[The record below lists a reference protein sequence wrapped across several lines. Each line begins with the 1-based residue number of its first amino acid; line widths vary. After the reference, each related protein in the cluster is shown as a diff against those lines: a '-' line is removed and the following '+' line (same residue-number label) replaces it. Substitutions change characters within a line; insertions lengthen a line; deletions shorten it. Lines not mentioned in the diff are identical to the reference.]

1 MYTSTLLVALLS
13 VPGAADTPTWS
24 SSYTAACKECETA
37 KKPLAVFLGSGK
49 TGYNKVARD
58 GELSP
63 ECRRQLASGYVCAFI
78 DTSTES
84 GRRLAGEFEMPSGQ
98 GIVISDRGGA
108 VQAFRHEGDLTNA
121 DLNAYLERYASGTAV
136 STTETIYSARTS
148 FAAPEDDK
156 KDPKKDPKKDD
167 KKGKPAPVCVGGVCY
182 APTAHHGTVVSGCAG
197 GSCGG
202 SDCGHHGR
210 GHRRGGR
217 CR

>member
-13 VPGAADTPTWS
+13 VPGAVDTPTWAT
-24 SSYTAACKECETA
+24 SYSAACKECETA
-37 KKPLAVFLGSGK
+37 KKPLAVFLGTGK
-49 TGYNKVARD
+49 TGYDRVARD
-58 GELSP
+58 GGLST
-63 ECRRQLASGYVCAFI
+63 ECRKQLASGYVCVFI

-136 STTETIYSARTS
+136 STTETIDSARTS
-148 FAAPEDDK
+148 FAPP
-156 KDPKKDPKKDD
+156 KDGAKDGPKQGPA
-167 KKGKPAPVCVGGVCY
+167 GPAPHYGHGTIVVGG
-182 APTAHHGTVVSGCAG
+182 GCAG
-197 GSCGG
+197 GACYAGSCGG
-202 SDCGHHGR
+202 GGCSDCGHHGR
-210 GHRRGGR
+210 GGRGHRGGR